1 MILFN
6 NVAMNALAKNLDG
19 LWAREQVISENLANY
34 ETPGY
39 QRKYVTFEEEL
50 KNKLASNTLS
60 ASSISEAISAIAPQ
74 EHTSKSEALREDG
87 NNVDIEVENIE
98 MARTQLNY
106 SYSVQN
112 LDDYMSRLR
121 TAITG
126 S

>member
-1 MILFN
+1 
-6 NVAMNALAKNLDG
+6 MNALNKNLDG

-39 QRKYVTFEEEL
+39 QRKYVTFEQEL
-50 KNKLASNTLS
+50 LNKLSKKGTSFAQR
-60 ASSISEAISAIAPQ
+60 SEEIADIVPE
-74 EHTSKSEALREDG
+74 EHTTVSAGLREDG

-106 SYSVQN
+106 SFTVQN
-112 LDDYMSRLR
+112 LDDYFSRLR

>member
-6 NVAMNALAKNLDG
+6 NAAMNALNKNLDG

-39 QRKYVTFEEEL
+39 QRKYVTFEQEL
-50 KNKLASNTLS
+50 LNKLSKKGTSFAQR
-60 ASSISEAISAIAPQ
+60 SEEIADIVPE
-74 EHTSKSEALREDG
+74 EHTTVSAGLREDG

-106 SYSVQN
+106 SFTVQN
-112 LDDYMSRLR
+112 LDDYFSRLR